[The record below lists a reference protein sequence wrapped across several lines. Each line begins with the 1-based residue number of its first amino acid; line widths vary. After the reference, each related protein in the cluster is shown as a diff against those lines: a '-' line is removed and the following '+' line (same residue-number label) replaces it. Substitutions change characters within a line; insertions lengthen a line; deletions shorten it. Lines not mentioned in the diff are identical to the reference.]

1 MTVVREWPKSE
12 LAEHCDDLL
21 LLLTGAIQDP
31 KDFVRAAAREALCAF
46 AETWS
51 EGMEQLAEI
60 PPLPQRPMIIA
71 EHASAQLTAAL
82 LKKQV
87 SATSVADLTSAFRYD
102 ASCVQRRPPP
112 RGKRGY
118 VCGDYSGS
126 CCPHCIGIQ
135 VHWAN
140 AWLRAYPRRSLAVVK
155 TMLCSVCG
163 LMQWIYTWAT
173 SYNVDTPSQGVTTA

>member
-46 AETWS
+46 AETWYGR
-51 EGMEQLAEI
+51 ERGHGTTRRDPAAA
-60 PPLPQRPMIIA
+60 PTTNRPMIIA

-87 SATSVADLTSAFRYD
+87 SATSVARPHGRLPLRRQLHSA
-102 ASCVQRRPPP
+102 PIP
-112 RGKRGY
+112 RQIRF
-118 VCGDYSGS
+118 
-126 CCPHCIGIQ
+126 
-135 VHWAN
+135 
-140 AWLRAYPRRSLAVVK
+140 
-155 TMLCSVCG
+155 
-163 LMQWIYTWAT
+163 
-173 SYNVDTPSQGVTTA
+173 